1 MSRFAQGKF
10 SLKFP
15 EKYMGGRLPTYRS
28 SWEFAFM
35 KMCDENSAITKWASE
50 SIKIPYRNP
59 FTGKYTIYV
68 PDFFIVYNDRSGKEH
83 VELIEVKPSQQTYL
97 EDTGNSRTNKA
108 HFILNQAKWSAA
120 KSFCKQKGITF
131 RVINEQDIFHQGKRR

>member
-15 EKYMGGRLPTYRS
+15 EKYMGGRSPTYRS

-83 VELIEVKPSQQTYL
+83 VDLIEVKPSQQTFL

-120 KSFCKQKGITF
+120 KSFFKQKGITF

>member
-15 EKYMGGRLPTYRS
+15 EKYMGSRSPTYRS